1 MTTSSLHASAFYK
14 EVSKSKE
21 LWSIRDSGGIPSPNN
36 LDGVR
41 VMPFWSSRSRAEKL
55 IKNVEAYRGFEPFS
69 VPLSEFSSRWVTG
82 LIKDQSL
89 VGLNWS
95 GLKATGFDVAPR
107 EVLINLEYLT
117 TKNRNSIFKV
127 ITACFRGKK

>member
-1 MTTSSLHASAFYK
+1 MTTSSLHAAAFYK

-21 LWSIRDSGGIPSPNN
+21 LWSIRDSGGIPSPKN

-41 VMPFWSSRSRAEKL
+41 VMPFWSSRSRAEKI

-69 VPLSEFSSRWVTG
+69 IPLSEFSSRWVPG
-82 LIKDQSL
+82 LTKDQSL

-95 GLKATGFDVAPR
+95 GLKATGFDVAPS

-117 TKNRNSIFKV
+117 NKNRNSIFKV
-127 ITACFRGKK
+127 IAAYFRGKK